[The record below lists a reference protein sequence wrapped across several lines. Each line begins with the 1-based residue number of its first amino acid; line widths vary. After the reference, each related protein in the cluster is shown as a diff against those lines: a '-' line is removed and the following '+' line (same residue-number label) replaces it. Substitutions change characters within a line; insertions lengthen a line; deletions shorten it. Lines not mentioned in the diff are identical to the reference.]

1 MGHDDNIKDSWMLLR
16 NSHTNALEELYNG
29 HYLGMINFGIKLT
42 GDREFAND
50 CIVQL
55 LIELWDKRQQLPH
68 VENVR
73 AYLLTCLK
81 HKIIAEVKAQQTRN
95 ESHHSL
101 LTIQDNEE
109 MSYEDNLIRLQ
120 SDKAMKKKL
129 SQALDKLTLRQ
140 KELLKLKFYDKLDYD
155 EIALQSGISKRTAY
169 NIIYDALKILK
180 TEFYTNNENGSL
192 LTDAI
197 LLTLLISLLAQ

>member
-1 MGHDDNIKDSWMLLR
+1 MGHDDHIKDAWLLLR
-16 NSHTNALEELYNG
+16 SSHASALEELYNG

-42 GDREFAND
+42 GDREFTND
-50 CIVQL
+50 CIIQL
-55 LIELWDKRQQLPH
+55 LIELWDKRKQLPH

-81 HKIIAEVKAQQTRN
+81 HKIIAEIKARQTRN
-95 ESHHSL
+95 DSHHSL
-101 LTIQDNEE
+101 HTIQDNEE
-109 MSYEDNLIRLQ
+109 MPYEAYLIRLQ
-120 SDKAMKKKL
+120 SGKAIKEKL
-129 SQALDKLTLRQ
+129 SRALNKLTARQ
-140 KELLKLKFYDKLDYD
+140 KELLKLRFYDKLDYD
-155 EIALQSGISKRTAY
+155 EIAKQSNISKRTAY

-180 TEFYTNNENGSL
+180 TEFYASNENGTF